1 MPIVIMPNGEMVDS
15 VTGNPVNTPTPV
27 PENMGEFIANRPDQR
42 FSPPINPRDPGSV
55 AREGEIKAL
64 RDQGM
69 LPRESRMEMTDL
81 EKVQMLMDMGLDQD
95 TAIEAVA
102 MEKNMPPVDPR
113 EFSGQQQAPM
123 QMGTPMPTQ
132 QMPQQMMTN
141 PGMGA
146 LSGVPTGATM
156 PMPMQRPEDLMM
168 RNNPMGQDRTFNPR
182 DAINSFNAPST

>member
-15 VTGNPVNTPTPV
+15 VTGNPVNTPRPM
-27 PENMGEFIANRPDQR
+27 PDNLGEFIANRPMRERTGAALTPQELQSDTLR
-42 FSPPINPRDPGSV
+42 RTGS
-55 AREGEIKAL
+55 A
-64 RDQGM
+64 
-69 LPRESRMEMTDL
+69 MTDL

-113 EFSGQQQAPM
+113 EFGGQQAPM
-123 QMGTPMPTQ
+123 QGGTPMPTQ
-132 QMPQQMMTN
+132 QMPQPMMTN

-156 PMPMQRPEDLMM
+156 PMPMRRPEDLMM
-168 RNNPMGQDRTFNPR
+168 RNNPMGQDRTMNPMDR
-182 DAINSFNAPST
+182 LTPRNAPST

>member
-113 EFSGQQQAPM
+113 QFGGGQQAQM
-123 QMGTPMPTQ
+123 QGGTPMPTPTQ
-132 QMPQQMMTN
+132 P
-141 PGMGA
+141 PMGA
-146 LSGVPTGATM
+146 LSGVPMGASV
-156 PMPMQRPEDLMM
+156 PMPMRRPEDLMM
-168 RNNPMGQDRTFNPR
+168 RNNPMGQDRTMNPMDR
-182 DAINSFNAPST
+182 LTPRNAPST

>member
-27 PENMGEFIANRPDQR
+27 PNNMGEFIANRPMRQTTGA
-42 FSPPINPRDPGSV
+42 SLTPQELEVAQGYINRETGS
-55 AREGEIKAL
+55 A
-64 RDQGM
+64 
-69 LPRESRMEMTDL
+69 MTDL
-81 EKVQMLMDMGLDQD
+81 EKVQMLMDMGLDEA

-113 EFSGQQQAPM
+113 QFSGQQAPK
-123 QMGTPMPTQ
+123 QEGTPMPTQ
-132 QMPQQMMTN
+132 QMQPQMVN
-141 PGMGA
+141 PPMGA

-156 PMPMQRPEDLMM
+156 PMPMQRPQDLMM

-182 DAINSFNAPST
+182 DAINSFNAPNT